1 MIYTQD
7 LPTRSL
13 SPMETAELL
22 LSCLAAEAGA
32 RVTVKVTVPKVTEAT
47 PRIGGKDYVE
57 TGLPSDLHIGPLEVH
72 RYVDNRDNQK
82 LNRVGAVYLKV
93 RSVTRANG
101 LREFGWVTM
110 RPADITS
117 FKRLGISTP
126 DPELAT
132 KALAEAATQT
142 PSGV

>member
-7 LPTRSL
+7 LTTRGL
-13 SPMETAELL
+13 TPMMQAELL
-22 LSCLAAEAGA
+22 LCCLAVEAGA
-32 RVTVKVTVPKVTEAT
+32 RVTVKVTVPKVTEAK
-47 PRIGGKDYVE
+47 PRIGGKDFVE

-82 LNRVGAVYLKV
+82 LDRVGAVYLKV
-93 RSVTRANG
+93 RSITRANG
-101 LREFGWVTM
+101 LRDFGWVTM
-110 RPADITS
+110 RPSDLTS
-117 FKRLGISTP
+117 FVRLGISTP

-132 KALAEAATQT
+132 KALAEAANQT